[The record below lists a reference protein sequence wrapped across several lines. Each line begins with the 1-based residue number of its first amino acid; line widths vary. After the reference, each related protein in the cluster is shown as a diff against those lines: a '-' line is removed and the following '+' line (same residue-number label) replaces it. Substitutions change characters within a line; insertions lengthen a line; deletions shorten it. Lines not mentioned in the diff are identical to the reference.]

1 MAKEIAKN
9 ENIDVE
15 TNEAAM
21 STAETNVVGNEPRPI
36 VDPFS
41 SRRERDLSGEV
52 TEREGDTVIFK
63 DTGTY
68 LSRYTPPNSEYT
80 YFSVGFEQQAFDGE
94 VVQLAINFEPVI
106 YGREAYKLLN
116 SMFGKD
122 DYLPAEIVKT
132 ITENGN
138 VKRTSYGLQVTKT
151 NEKGIPI
158 TVVMRT
164 RTTNNSQSNRSERAC
179 FNAYIE
185 MLKADGKIT

>member
-1 MAKEIAKN
+1 MAKETVKN

-15 TNEAAM
+15 TNEVAGAAE
-21 STAETNVVGNEPRPI
+21 SAPVGNTPRPS
-36 VDPFS
+36 VDPFAF
-41 SRRERDLSGEV
+41 RRERDLNGEE

-80 YFSVGFEQQAFDGE
+80 YFSVGFEQEAFNGDT
-94 VVQLAINFEPVI
+94 VQLAVNFEPVI

-116 SMFGKD
+116 SMFGKE

-132 ITENGN
+132 TTDNGN
-138 VKRTSYGLQVTKT
+138 GKRTSYGLQVTKV
-151 NEKGIPI
+151 NENGVPI

-164 RTTNNSQSNRSERAC
+164 RITSNSQSNRSERAC